1 MIRLFYFLVFF
12 FFFSCHEQSDEL
24 EQPSS
29 HIHENAADEEYLNS
43 NNIYYDQP
51 KLSVLN
57 QGESI
62 EMNKMMQMDE
72 SFRITKYCKRYGWK
86 MIETKSGV
94 FYSIL
99 KNGIG
104 HKTPS
109 IGDSVKLNYEVRLLD
124 VDQTLC
130 YSSLDYNSKGVDVVL
145 GKSPVISGLHTAIS
159 YLIEGDSAIVVLPQ
173 FLAYGIAGDNEK
185 IPMYQPL
192 LFYLSLLDVK
202 G

>member
-12 FFFSCHEQSDEL
+12 YFFSCNQQSNDL
-24 EQPSS
+24 EQLSS
-29 HIHENAADEEYLNS
+29 HTMENDAKEYLNT
-43 NNIYYDQP
+43 NNNFYHQP
-51 KLSVLN
+51 KLNVLN
-57 QGESI
+57 KEESI
-62 EMNKMMQMDE
+62 EMNKMMHMDE
-72 SFRITKYCKRYGWK
+72 SFRINKYCKRHGWE

-94 FYSIL
+94 FYSVL
-99 KNGIG
+99 KNGTG
-104 HKTPS
+104 HKTSS

-130 YSSLDYNSKGVDVVL
+130 YSSLDYNINGVDIVL
-145 GKSPVISGLHTAIS
+145 GKSPLISGLHTAIS
-159 YLIEGDSAIVVLPQ
+159 YLMEGDSAIVVLPQ